1 MKSNNLVIFSS
12 IAGGGI
18 LLIIIG
24 LLSYKLYG
32 NTNEDKVP
40 VTTSNYDSGYDV
52 PEEDLINRGSNDYE
66 VAESKTENRLY
77 SKASTDTSDINEPL
91 PGMNG
96 GRKTRKNKKNTKN
109 TKKVISPKIKKNKRT
124 RIQKKRMAMGKTKKN
139 NL

>member
-1 MKSNNLVIFSS
+1 MKSNSSVIFSS

-18 LLIIIG
+18 LLIIVGI
-24 LLSYKLYG
+24 LTYKLYK
-32 NTNEDKVP
+32 NNDENKVSP
-40 VTTSNYDSGYDV
+40 VTTSNYVSGYDV

-77 SKASTDTSDINEPL
+77 SQASTDTSDINEPL

-96 GRKTRKNKKNTKN
+96 GRKTRKNKKN

-139 NL
+139 N

>member
-1 MKSNNLVIFSS
+1 M
-12 IAGGGI
+12 
-18 LLIIIG
+18 LIILG

-32 NTNEDKVP
+32 NTNEDKGIP
-40 VTTSNYDSGYDV
+40 VTSNYDTGYDV

-77 SKASTDTSDINEPL
+77 SKASTDTSDMNDPL

-96 GRKTRKNKKNTKN
+96 GRKTRKNKKN

-139 NL
+139 N